1 MKLSELKDNLLKEYC
16 GIDDDNGLLEVYK
29 DAAIAFIKEHTILKT
44 KEDMDKHEDITLAF
58 MVLVND
64 MSLNRDYVVNR
75 QSLNPTVEKI
85 LSSYSDNLVSGG
97 DEDDL

>member
-1 MKLSELKDNLLKEYC
+1 MKLSEITDEILKEYC
-16 GIDDDNGLLEVYK
+16 GIDDDTKLLTVYK
-29 DAAIAFIKEHTILKT
+29 DAAKAFIKEHTILKN
-44 KEDMDKHEDITLAF
+44 DGDIDKHEDVTLAY

-97 DEDDL
+97 E